1 MEQSKQVI
9 PTTYD
14 KVLELNL
21 DPAVYGTFAEI
32 GAGQETANWFFRA
45 SGTAGLVAKTIS
57 AYDMTM
63 SDAIYGRAQRYV
75 SAARLE
81 AMLGHEYGI
90 LLERL
95 GPGRGS
101 GTTFFSF
108 CNTVR
113 ARGYLDCGECH
124 GWLGIRFQ
132 MKPGDPPSDV
142 ILHVRLLEASTID
155 QMEALGVVGVNL
167 IHSVFRHRGHLRKFV
182 ESLVDNLA
190 PGRVEVDLL
199 KFTGHGYGFF
209 DNRLC
214 ALQLVESGL
223 TDATMFLP
231 SGEVV
236 QPAEALYRHPVL
248 LLRGSFDP
256 VTKLHL
262 AMLDRARA
270 GFSRLLA
277 GEDADAGLV
286 ELCEISM
293 HNLLRGPGIDPVDF
307 IDRSDALQ
315 SLGKTVLVSRC
326 AEFHRIAAF
335 LNRCTN
341 QPVGI
346 VLSIGLLNELF
357 KAKWSDN
364 LAGGLLESFGRL
376 FKEGVT
382 LQVFPWKN
390 RKTGELVTAETFR
403 APENCLHLYQHFL
416 ENGRI
421 HGISFDDETLLA
433 STGRDIC
440 RMILAGDERWRELV
454 PEKAWTMAERHA
466 RISLAAE
473 ELHPASS
480 NPG

>member
-1 MEQSKQVI
+1 MT
-9 PTTYD
+9 PTSYE
-14 KVLELNL
+14 KALELNL
-21 DPAVYGTFAEI
+21 DPQVYGTFAEI
-32 GAGQETANWFFRA
+32 GAGQETGNWFFRV

-63 SDAIYGRAQRYV
+63 SDAIYGRTERYV
-75 SAARLE
+75 SAARLG
-81 AMLGHEYGI
+81 AMLDHEYRI
-90 LLERL
+90 LLQRL
-95 GPGRGS
+95 GAKRGKD
-101 GTTFFSF
+101 TTFFSF

-113 ARGYLDCGECH
+113 ARGYKDSGECH

-132 MKPGDPPSDV
+132 MKPGDPPSDI
-142 ILHVRLLEASTID
+142 ILHVRLLDQRTID
-155 QMEALGVVGVNL
+155 QMEALGVIGLNL
-167 IHSVFRHRGHLRKFV
+167 IHSAFRHRAHLKRFV
-182 ESLVDNLA
+182 ESLLDNLA

-199 KFTGHGYGFF
+199 KFSGHGYGFF

-236 QPAEALYRHPVL
+236 QPTEALYKKPVI

-256 VTKLHL
+256 VMNLHL
-262 AMLDRARA
+262 AMLDSARD
-270 GFSRLLA
+270 GFASLITP
-277 GEDADAGLV
+277 EDFGSEI
-286 ELCEISM
+286 ELCEITM
-293 HNLLRGPGIDPVDF
+293 HNLLRGPGVDPVDF
-307 IDRSDALQ
+307 IDRADALQ

-341 QPVGI
+341 RPVGI

-357 KAKWSDN
+357 KSKWSEN

-390 RKTGELVTAETFR
+390 RKTGELVTADTFQ
-403 APENCLHLYQHFL
+403 APENCVHLYQHFV

-421 HGISFDDETLLA
+421 QGISGNDGTSLA
-433 STGRDIC
+433 YTGRDVC
-440 RMILAGDERWRELV
+440 RMIVAGDPTWKDLV
-454 PEKAWTMAERHA
+454 PEVAWPMAERHA
-466 RISLAAE
+466 QERLS
-473 ELHPASS
+473 
-480 NPG
+480 

>member
-1 MEQSKQVI
+1 MTPS
-9 PTTYD
+9 TYD
-14 KVLELNL
+14 KALELNL
-21 DPAVYGTFAEI
+21 DPRIYGTFAEI
-32 GAGQETANWFFRA
+32 GAGQETANWFFRV
-45 SGTAGLVAKTIS
+45 SGAAGLVAKTIS

-63 SDAIYGRAQRYV
+63 SDAIYGRTSRYV
-75 SAARLE
+75 SANRLA
-81 AMLGHEYGI
+81 AMLDRENAI

-95 GPGRGS
+95 GPKRGKD
-101 GTTFFSF
+101 TTFFSF

-113 ARGYLDCGECH
+113 ARGYKDSGECH

-132 MKPGDPPSDV
+132 LKPGDPPSDIV
-142 ILHVRLLEASTID
+142 LHVRLLDHRTID
-155 QMEALGVVGVNL
+155 QMEALGIIGVNL
-167 IHSVFRHRGHLRKFV
+167 IHSAFRHRGHLRKFV
-182 ESLVDNLA
+182 ESLLDNLTTE
-190 PGRVEVDLL
+190 RVEVDLL
-199 KFTGHGYGFF
+199 KFTGHSYGFF

-231 SGEVV
+231 NGEVV

-256 VTKLHL
+256 VMNLHL
-262 AMLDRARA
+262 AMLEQARA
-270 GFSRLLA
+270 GFVHSLA
-277 GEDADAGLV
+277 EEDRDSAI

-293 HNLLRGPGIDPVDF
+293 ANLLRGPGIDPVDF

-341 QPVGI
+341 KPVGI

-357 KAKWSDN
+357 KAKWSVN

-382 LQVFPWKN
+382 LRVFPWKN

-403 APENCLHLYQHFL
+403 APENCVHLYQHFV
-416 ENGRI
+416 ENNRI
-421 HGISFDDETLLA
+421 HGVSCGDESLLA
-433 STGRDIC
+433 YTGRDVC
-440 RMILAGDERWRELV
+440 RMILANETCWHELV
-454 PEKAWTMAERHA
+454 PEVAWPMAERHA
-466 RISLAAE
+466 QLGLS
-473 ELHPASS
+473 
-480 NPG
+480 

>member
-1 MEQSKQVI
+1 MNA
-9 PTTYD
+9 TTYD

-21 DPAVYGTFAEI
+21 DPQVYGTFAEI

-63 SDAIYGRAQRYV
+63 SDAIYGRAERYV
-75 SAARLE
+75 SATRLG
-81 AMLGHEYGI
+81 AMLDHEYSI

-95 GPGRGS
+95 GPKRGAD
-101 GTTFFSF
+101 TTFFSF

-113 ARGYLDCGECH
+113 ARGYNDSGECH
-124 GWLGIRFQ
+124 GWLGVRYQ
-132 MKPGDPPSDV
+132 MKPGDPPSDIV
-142 ILHVRLLEASTID
+142 LHVRLLDQRTID
-155 QMEALGVVGVNL
+155 QMEALGVIGVNL
-167 IHSVFRHRGHLRKFV
+167 IHSAFRHRAHLKRFV
-182 ESLVDNLA
+182 ESLLDNLA
-190 PGRVEVDLL
+190 PGRAEVDLL

-236 QPAEALYRHPVL
+236 QPAEALYKKPVL

-256 VTKLHL
+256 VLNLHL
-262 AMLDRARA
+262 SMLEDARE
-270 GFSRLLA
+270 GFSSLLA
-277 GEDADAGLV
+277 PEDTGKAV

-341 QPVGI
+341 KPVGI
-346 VLSIGLLNELF
+346 ILSIGLLNELF
-357 KAKWSDN
+357 KAKWSGN

-382 LQVFPWKN
+382 LHVFPWKN
-390 RKTGELVTAETFR
+390 RRTGELVTAATFK
-403 APENCLHLYQHFL
+403 APENCVHLYQHFVG
-416 ENGRI
+416 NGRI
-421 HGISFDDETLLA
+421 LGIDVGDEGGLA
-433 STGRDIC
+433 YTGRDVC
-440 RMILAGDERWRELV
+440 RLILAGDESWKTLV
-454 PEKAWTMAERHA
+454 PEVAWPMALRHA
-466 RISLAAE
+466 QNRPS
-473 ELHPASS
+473 
-480 NPG
+480 

>member
-1 MEQSKQVI
+1 MI
-9 PTTYD
+9 PSSYD
-14 KVLELNL
+14 KALELNL
-21 DPAVYGTFAEI
+21 DPMVYGTFAEI
-32 GAGQETANWFFRA
+32 GAGQETGNWFFRA

-63 SDAIYGRAQRYV
+63 SDAIYGRAERYV
-75 SAARLE
+75 SADRL
-81 AMLGHEYGI
+81 ASMLDHEYAL

-95 GPGRGS
+95 GPKRGKD
-101 GTTFFSF
+101 TTFFSF

-113 ARGYLDCGECH
+113 ARGYKDSGECH

-132 MKPGDPPSDV
+132 MKPGDPPSE
-142 ILHVRLLEASTID
+142 ITLHVRLLDQNTIQ
-155 QMEALGVVGVNL
+155 QMEALGVMGLNL
-167 IHSVFRHRGHLRKFV
+167 IHSAFRQRGHLKRFV
-182 ESLVDNLA
+182 ESLLDNLA

-199 KFTGHGYGFF
+199 KFSGHGYGFF

-236 QPAEALYRHPVL
+236 QPSEALYKHPVL

-256 VTKLHL
+256 VLNLHL
-262 AMLDRARA
+262 TMLEQARV
-270 GFSRLLA
+270 GFSRNLA
-277 GEDADAGLV
+277 DEDRGTEI

-293 HNLLRGPGIDPVDF
+293 ANLLRGPGIDAVDF

-315 SLGKTVLVSRC
+315 SLGKTVLVSNC

-341 QPVGI
+341 KPVGI
-346 VLSIGLLNELF
+346 ILSIGLLNELF
-357 KAKWSDN
+357 KAKWSEK

-390 RKTGELVTAETFR
+390 RKTGELVTAETFH
-403 APENCLHLYQHFL
+403 APENCLHLYQHFI

-421 HGISFDDETLLA
+421 QGVSCVDDSLLA
-433 STGRDIC
+433 STGRDVC

-454 PEKAWTMAERHA
+454 PESAWPMAVRHA
-466 RISLAAE
+466 QLRLSCPVGPE
-473 ELHPASS
+473 VP
-480 NPG
+480 

>member
-1 MEQSKQVI
+1 VT

-14 KVLELNL
+14 KALDLNL
-21 DPAVYGTFAEI
+21 DPQVYGTFAEI
-32 GAGQETANWFFRA
+32 GAGQETGNWFFRA

-63 SDAIYGRAQRYV
+63 SDAIYGRAKRYV
-75 SAARLE
+75 SADRLA
-81 AMLGHEYGI
+81 AMLDHEYAI

-95 GPGRGS
+95 APKRGAS
-101 GTTFFSF
+101 TTFFSF

-113 ARGYLDCGECH
+113 ARGYNDSGECH

-132 MKPGDPPSDV
+132 KKPGEPPSE
-142 ILHVRLLEASTID
+142 ITLHVRLLDADSIA
-155 QMEALGVVGVNL
+155 QMEALGIIGVNL
-167 IHSVFRHRGHLRKFV
+167 IHAAFRYRSHLRRFV
-182 ESLVDNLA
+182 EALVDNLA

-199 KFTGHGYGFF
+199 KFSGHGYENF

-214 ALQLVESGL
+214 ALQLVESEL

-248 LLRGSFDP
+248 LLRGSFNP
-256 VTKLHL
+256 VMNIHL
-262 AMLDRARA
+262 SMLEQAQA
-270 GFSRLLA
+270 GFCGSLPENQRA
-277 GEDADAGLV
+277 EAI

-307 IDRSDALQ
+307 LERADALQ
-315 SLGKTVLVSRC
+315 ALGKTVLVSNC

-335 LNRCTN
+335 LNRCTTK
-341 QPVGI
+341 QVGI

-357 KAKWSDN
+357 KAKWSEN
-364 LAGGLLESFGRL
+364 LTGGLLESFGRL

-382 LQVFPWKN
+382 LYVFPWQN
-390 RKTGELVTAETFR
+390 RKSGELVTANTFL
-403 APENCLHLYQHFL
+403 APENCRHLYQHFV

-421 HGISFDDETLLA
+421 RGIGCGDESLLA
-433 STGRDIC
+433 FTGRDVT
-440 RMILAGDERWRELV
+440 RMILAADESWQALV
-454 PEKAWTMAERHA
+454 PEVAWAMAERHA
-466 RISLAAE
+466 L
-473 ELHPASS
+473 LQPA
-480 NPG
+480 